1 MSAGLFLVIYFS
13 GCGLHKSLAGGV
25 PGVVGCSMRG
35 VSPQAESGLPGPILV
50 VRDMGNE
57 SWDEEVRFRE
67 TCPDIVTQ
75 WTFSNVH
82 RSATYMGSPTPKW
95 VGALVFQMCGAAV
108 LMVPV

>member
-1 MSAGLFLVIYFS
+1 MSTGVFVVIYFS
-13 GCGLHKSLAGGV
+13 GCGLRKSLAGGV

-67 TCPDIVTQ
+67 SRPDIVAQ
-75 WTFSNVH
+75 WTFSNVY
-82 RSATYMGSPTPKW
+82 RSTTNMGSPTPMW
-95 VGALVFQMCGAAV
+95 VGALVFQMCDAAV